1 MIGVIKLNY
10 VRESSEDEMISEFLR
25 AEYLSE
31 RFSEQIKTEMSKLL
45 IDERIILAADIESD
59 DENAKRKKLLSEFR
73 GYGLNQEMFERF
85 PTVTAWSLC
94 SFTKDDLEKIRYID
108 YSYWNELSAGTHLP
122 MAATETIRKGVSI
135 YGQDNS
141 GFLRA
146 AEYIRGGGTFS
157 KMFFLT
163 SDFENF
169 VIVEGHLRMTA
180 YALVPECFNQVEA
193 IVGKCSADE
202 LSNWM

>member
-1 MIGVIKLNY
+1 MQYLN
-10 VRESSEDEMISEFLR
+10 ESSEDEMISEFLR

-31 RFSEQIKTEMSKLL
+31 RFSGEIKTEMSKLL
-45 IDERIILAADIESD
+45 MDEDMILSADIESV
-59 DENAKRKKLLSEFR
+59 DENIRRKKLLSEFR

-85 PTVTAWSLC
+85 PTVTEWSLY
-94 SFTKDDLEKIRYID
+94 SFTRDDLERIRYID
-108 YSYWNELSAGTHLP
+108 YSYWNELSAGTHMP
-122 MAATETIRKGVSI
+122 MAAAETIRKGILI

-146 AEYIRGGGTFS
+146 AEYIRSGGTFPR
-157 KMFFLT
+157 MFLLT

-180 YALVPECFNQVEA
+180 YALAPECFNQVEV
-193 IVGKCSADE
+193 IVGKCNSDE
-202 LSNWM
+202 LDNWM

>member
-1 MIGVIKLNY
+1 MNY
-10 VRESSEDEMISEFLR
+10 LRESSEDEMISEFLK

-31 RFSEQIKTEMSKLL
+31 RFSEQIKSEMSQLL
-45 IDERIILAADIESD
+45 IAEHVILEADIESAN
-59 DENAKRKKLLSEFR
+59 ENAQRKKLLSEFR

-85 PTVTAWSLC
+85 PAVTAWNLC
-94 SFTKDDLEKIRYID
+94 SFSSDDLERIRYID

-122 MAATETIRKGVSI
+122 MAAAETIRKGIII
-135 YGQDNS
+135 YGQDND

-146 AEYIRGGGTFS
+146 TEYIRSGGTFPR
-157 KMFFLT
+157 MFFLT
-163 SDFENF
+163 SDFDKF

-180 YALVPECFNQVEA
+180 YALAPECFNQVEV
-193 IVGKCSADE
+193 IVGKCDGDE

>member
-1 MIGVIKLNY
+1 MNY
-10 VRESSEDEMISEFLR
+10 LRESSEDEMISEFLK

-31 RFSEQIKTEMSKLL
+31 RFSEQIKTEMSILL
-45 IDERIILAADIESD
+45 IDERMVLSADIESV
-59 DENAKRKKLLSEFR
+59 DENARRKKLLSEFR

-85 PTVTAWSLC
+85 PAVTAWNLC
-94 SFTKDDLEKIRYID
+94 SFSSDDLERIRYID

-122 MAATETIRKGVSI
+122 MAAAETIRKGITI
-135 YGQDNS
+135 YGQDND

-146 AEYIRGGGTFS
+146 AEYIRSGGTFP

-180 YALVPECFNQVEA
+180 YALAPEYFSRIEV
-193 IVGKCSADE
+193 IVGKCDGDE
-202 LSNWM
+202 LGNWMI

>member
-1 MIGVIKLNY
+1 MNY
-10 VRESSEDEMISEFLR
+10 LRESSEDEMISEFLK

-45 IDERIILAADIESD
+45 IDERMVLSADIESAN
-59 DENAKRKKLLSEFR
+59 ENAQRKKLLSEFR

-85 PTVTAWSLC
+85 PAVTAWNLC
-94 SFTKDDLEKIRYID
+94 SFSSDDLERIRYID

-122 MAATETIRKGVSI
+122 MAAAETIRKGITI
-135 YGQDNS
+135 YGQNND

-146 AEYIRGGGTFS
+146 AEYIRSGGTFPR
-157 KMFFLT
+157 MFFLT
-163 SDFENF
+163 SDFDKF

-180 YALVPECFNQVEA
+180 YALAPECFNQVEV
-193 IVGKCSADE
+193 IVGKCDSEE

>member
-1 MIGVIKLNY
+1 MNY
-10 VRESSEDEMISEFLR
+10 LRESSEDEMISEFLR

-31 RFSEQIKTEMSKLL
+31 RFSEQIKSEMSQLL
-45 IDERIILAADIESD
+45 IAEHVILEADIESAN
-59 DENAKRKKLLSEFR
+59 ENAQRKKLLGEFR

-85 PTVTAWSLC
+85 PAVTAWNLC
-94 SFTKDDLEKIRYID
+94 SFSSDDLERIRYID

-122 MAATETIRKGVSI
+122 MAAAETIRKGITI
-135 YGQDNS
+135 YGQDND

-146 AEYIRGGGTFS
+146 AEYIRSGGTFPR
-157 KMFFLT
+157 MFFLS
-163 SDFENF
+163 SDFDKF

-180 YALVPECFNQVEA
+180 YALAPECFNQVEV
-193 IVGKCSADE
+193 IVGKCDGDE

>member
-1 MIGVIKLNY
+1 MNY
-10 VRESSEDEMISEFLR
+10 LRESSEDEMISEFLK

-31 RFSEQIKTEMSKLL
+31 RFSEQIKSEMSQLL
-45 IDERIILAADIESD
+45 IAEHVILEADIESAN
-59 DENAKRKKLLSEFR
+59 ENAQRKKLLGEFR

-85 PTVTAWSLC
+85 PAVTAWNLC
-94 SFTKDDLEKIRYID
+94 SFSSDDLERIRYID

-122 MAATETIRKGVSI
+122 MAAAETIRKGITI
-135 YGQDNS
+135 YGQDND

-146 AEYIRGGGTFS
+146 AEYIRSGGTFPR
-157 KMFFLT
+157 MFFLT
-163 SDFENF
+163 SDFDKF

-180 YALVPECFNQVEA
+180 YALAPEYFNHVEV
-193 IVGKCSADE
+193 IVGKCNSEE

>member
-1 MIGVIKLNY
+1 MQYLN
-10 VRESSEDEMISEFLR
+10 ESSEDEMISEFLR

-31 RFSEQIKTEMSKLL
+31 RFSEQIKDAMSELL
-45 IDERIILAADIESD
+45 MDEHIILEADIKSA
-59 DENAKRKKLLSEFR
+59 DENAKRKKLLGKFR

-85 PTVTAWSLC
+85 PTVTEWSLY
-94 SFTKDDLEKIRYID
+94 SFTRDDLERIRYID
-108 YSYWNELSAGTHLP
+108 YSYWNELSAGTHMP
-122 MAATETIRKGVSI
+122 MAAAETIRKGILI

-146 AEYIRGGGTFS
+146 AEYIRSGGTFPR
-157 KMFFLT
+157 MFFLT

-180 YALVPECFNQVEA
+180 YALIPEWFNQVEV
-193 IVGKCSADE
+193 IVGKCNSDE
-202 LSNWM
+202 LDNWM

>member
-1 MIGVIKLNY
+1 MNY
-10 VRESSEDEMISEFLR
+10 LRESSEDEMISEFLK

-31 RFSEQIKTEMSKLL
+31 RFSEQIKSEMSQLL
-45 IDERIILAADIESD
+45 IAEHVILEADIESAN
-59 DENAKRKKLLSEFR
+59 ENAQRKKLLGEFR

-85 PTVTAWSLC
+85 PAVTAWNLC
-94 SFTKDDLEKIRYID
+94 SFSSDDLERIRYID

-122 MAATETIRKGVSI
+122 MAAAETIRMGITI
-135 YGQDNS
+135 YGQDND

-146 AEYIRGGGTFS
+146 AEYIRSGGTFPR
-157 KMFFLT
+157 MFFLT
-163 SDFENF
+163 SDFDKF

-180 YALVPECFNQVEA
+180 YALAPECFNQVEV
-193 IVGKCSADE
+193 IVGKCDGDE

>member
-1 MIGVIKLNY
+1 MNY
-10 VRESSEDEMISEFLR
+10 LRDSSEDEMISEFLR

-45 IDERIILAADIESD
+45 IDERMVLSADIESV
-59 DENAKRKKLLSEFR
+59 DENARRKKLLSEFR

-85 PTVTAWSLC
+85 PTIATWSLC
-94 SFTKDDLEKIRYID
+94 SFTRDDLEQIRYID
-108 YSYWNELSAGTHLP
+108 YSYWNELSDGTHLP
-122 MAATETIRKGVSI
+122 IVAAETIRKGVSI
-135 YGQDNS
+135 YGQDND

-146 AEYIRGGGTFS
+146 AEYIRSGGTFPR
-157 KMFFLT
+157 MFFLT
-163 SDFENF
+163 SDFEKF

-180 YALVPECFNQVEA
+180 YALAPEYFNHVEV
-193 IVGKCSADE
+193 IVGECNSEE

>member
-1 MIGVIKLNY
+1 MNY
-10 VRESSEDEMISEFLR
+10 LRESSEDEMISEFLR
-25 AEYLSE
+25 AEYHSE
-31 RFSEQIKTEMSKLL
+31 RFSGQVKSEMSQLM
-45 IDERIILAADIESD
+45 IDEHIILEADIESA
-59 DENAKRKKLLSEFR
+59 DENVKRKKLLGKFR

-94 SFTKDDLEKIRYID
+94 SFTSDDLEKTRYIN
-108 YSYWNELSAGTHLP
+108 YSYWNELSAGTHMP
-122 MAATETIRKGVSI
+122 MAAAETIRKGISI

-146 AEYIRGGGTFS
+146 AEYIRNGGTFPR
-157 KMFFLT
+157 MFFLT

-180 YALVPECFNQVEA
+180 YALAPEYFNQVEV
-193 IVGKCSADE
+193 IVGQCDGDE
-202 LSNWM
+202 LNNWMF

>member
-1 MIGVIKLNY
+1 MQYLN
-10 VRESSEDEMISEFLR
+10 ESSEDEMISEFLR
-25 AEYLSE
+25 AEYLSD
-31 RFSEQIKTEMSKLL
+31 RFSEQIKDAMSELL
-45 IDERIILAADIESD
+45 MDEHIILEADIKSA
-59 DENAKRKKLLSEFR
+59 DENAKRKKLLGKFR

-94 SFTKDDLEKIRYID
+94 SFASDDLEKIRYID
-108 YSYWNELSAGTHLP
+108 YSYWNELSAGTHMP
-122 MAATETIRKGVSI
+122 TAAAETIRKGISI

-146 AEYIRGGGTFS
+146 AEYIRSGGTFPT
-157 KMFFLT
+157 MFFLT

-180 YALVPECFNQVEA
+180 YALAPECFNQVEV
-193 IVGKCSADE
+193 IVGQCNSDE
-202 LSNWM
+202 LDNWM

>member
-1 MIGVIKLNY
+1 MNY
-10 VRESSEDEMISEFLR
+10 LRESSEDEMISEFLK

-31 RFSEQIKTEMSKLL
+31 RFSEQIKSEMSQLL
-45 IDERIILAADIESD
+45 IAEHVILEADIESAN
-59 DENAKRKKLLSEFR
+59 ENARRKKLLSEFR

-85 PTVTAWSLC
+85 PAVTAWNLC
-94 SFTKDDLEKIRYID
+94 SFSSDDLERIRYID

-122 MAATETIRKGVSI
+122 MAAAETIRKGITI
-135 YGQDNS
+135 YGQDND

-146 AEYIRGGGTFS
+146 AEYIRSGGTFPR
-157 KMFFLT
+157 MFFLT
-163 SDFENF
+163 SDFDKF

-180 YALVPECFNQVEA
+180 YALAPECFNHVEV
-193 IVGKCSADE
+193 IVGKCDGEE